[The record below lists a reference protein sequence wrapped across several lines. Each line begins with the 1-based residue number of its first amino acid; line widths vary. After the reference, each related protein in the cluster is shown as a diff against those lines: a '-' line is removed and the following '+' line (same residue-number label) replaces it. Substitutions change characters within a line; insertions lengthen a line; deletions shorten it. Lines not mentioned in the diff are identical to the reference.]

1 MVKELTP
8 KQEAFAQ
15 AVASGLTQSDAYRKA
30 YTVRPDS
37 KPESV
42 TVKASQ
48 MMATDNIR
56 QRVMELREQLSEKAL
71 WSREESVKT
80 LLNVINDPDK
90 KTDVIAAVKELNAM
104 HGFNAPQVVDHKSTD
119 GSMTPQAAIKIDAN
133 MVKSVLSKLNADI

>member
-1 MVKELTP
+1 MTKELTP

-15 AVASGLTQSDAYRKA
+15 AVASGLTQSDAYRKSYKNNPSTKMETINQA
-30 YTVRPDS
+30 ASRLMADS
-37 KPESV
+37 
-42 TVKASQ
+42 
-48 MMATDNIR
+48 NISA
-56 QRVMELREQLSEKAL
+56 RVDELREQLSDKAL

-119 GSMTPQAAIKIDAN
+119 GSMTPQAAVKIDAN